1 MISQALII
9 DNNKVLMVKQYV
21 KRGDIVWN
29 FPGGGI
35 EKNETPEAACVRE
48 VKEETGFDV
57 EISSLLYE
65 DGYKYTYL
73 AKIVGGELTLD
84 KSNPDNE
91 DLIDNGWF
99 SLEADIWDSYTS
111 PILEM
116 YTNSLHRE
124 YIAE

>member
-35 EKNETPEAACVRE
+35 EKNETPEEACVRE

-73 AKIVGGELTLD
+73 AKIIGGELTLD

-99 SLEADIWDSYTS
+99 SIEADILDSYTK
-111 PILEM
+111 PILDM
-116 YTNSLHRE
+116 YMERSNLRRHK
-124 YIAE
+124 